1 VYALALGIV
10 GVAGLARA
18 RYAVVPAAV
27 ALALALPVG
36 IVKADSEEGR
46 VVDDADTEYKY
57 ARVVQEPDGTRRLE
71 LNEGQAIHSLRVPGT
86 YLTDDYWDDMLV
98 LPTLARRG
106 AVPGRVAIL
115 GNAGGTVARAIG
127 HYFPRTAIDG
137 VEIDGEVSEL
147 GRRWFDMR
155 APHLRTFT
163 EDARPYLRTTDERYD
178 AILVDAYRQP
188 YIPFYLSTREFFDL
202 VAHRLRPGGVVVVN
216 VGHPERSDALEK
228 VLSATMAASL
238 RTVVRVPSERTN
250 TMLVASDAA
259 LSAPAMRAAVQT
271 LPDGLRERGAYAAG
285 VAAPMLRGGK
295 VYTDDKAPVE
305 WLVDASIVEVAA
317 EGER

>member
-1 VYALALGIV
+1 V
-10 GVAGLARA
+10 
-18 RYAVVPAAV
+18 
-27 ALALALPVG
+27 ALALPVG
-36 IVKADSEEGR
+36 IVKAETEAGR
-46 VVDDADTEYKY
+46 VIDDADTEYQY

-86 YLTDDYWDDMLV
+86 YLTDGYWDDMLV
-98 LPTLARRG
+98 LPALARGG
-106 AVPGRVAIL
+106 APPGRVAIL
-115 GNAGGTVARAIG
+115 GNAGGTVARAMG

-137 VEIDGEVSEL
+137 VEIDREVTAL

-155 APHLRTFT
+155 APHLRTYT
-163 EDARPYLRTTDERYD
+163 DDARPFLRTTHERYD

-202 VAHRLRPGGVVVVN
+202 VAHRLRPGGVVIVN

-250 TMLVASDAA
+250 TMLVASDAP
-259 LSAPAMRAAVQT
+259 LSVAAMRAAVPR
-271 LPDGLRERGAYAAG
+271 LPADLRPRAARAAG
-285 VAAPMLRGGK
+285 LAAPMLRGGR
-295 VYTDDKAPVE
+295 VFTDDRAPVE
-305 WLVDASIVEVAA
+305 WLVDASIVQVAA
-317 EGER
+317 DGER